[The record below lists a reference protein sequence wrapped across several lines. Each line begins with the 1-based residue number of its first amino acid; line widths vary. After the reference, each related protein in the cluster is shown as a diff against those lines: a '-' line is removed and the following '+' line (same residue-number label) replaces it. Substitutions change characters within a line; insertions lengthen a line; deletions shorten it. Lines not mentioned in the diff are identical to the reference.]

1 MPTEDRV
8 IEGLPEEI
16 QRLLQ
21 TYAKEVKAVFGERL
35 ESLLV
40 YGSAVRNENFCPG
53 DPLICS
59 TSKSDI

>member
-1 MPTEDRV
+1 M
-8 IEGLPEEI
+8 I